1 MSHRRH
7 SLVAVFV
14 VAALLAASPAL
25 AADTVTFQARSARS
39 GNWSDTATW
48 ENGRAPQAG
57 DSVQIR
63 PGHAVTYDVA
73 SDATLRMIHVAGT
86 LTFSRDRS
94 TKLRVGLIKVQR
106 GEGDVTEDGFA
117 CAAHALVEQ
126 VDDSKGPLPVFEIG
140 TTEQPIPPGITARI
154 QLAAVAGQNTETCPA
169 IINCGGRWDVH
180 GAPMS

>member
-25 AADTVTFQARSARS
+25 AADTVTFQARSTKS
-39 GNWSDTATW
+39 GNWSDAATW

-63 PGHAVTYDVA
+63 PGHSVVYDVS
-73 SDATLRMIHVAGT
+73 SDAGLRMIHVAGT
-86 LTFSRDRS
+86 LSVSREKS

-106 GEGDVTEDGFA
+106 GEQDVSEDGFA
-117 CAAHALVEQ
+117 
-126 VDDSKGPLPVFEIG
+126 
-140 TTEQPIPPGITARI
+140 
-154 QLAAVAGQNTETCPA
+154 
-169 IINCGGRWDVH
+169 
-180 GAPMS
+180 